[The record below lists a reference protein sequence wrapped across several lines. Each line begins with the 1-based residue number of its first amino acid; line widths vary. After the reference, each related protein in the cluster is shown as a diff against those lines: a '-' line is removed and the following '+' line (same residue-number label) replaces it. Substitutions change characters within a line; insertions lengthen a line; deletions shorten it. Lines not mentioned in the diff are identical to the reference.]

1 MIQFDLPK
9 QKSSIIKV
17 LGVGGGG
24 SNAVNFMFNQNIV
37 GVDFIICNTDS
48 KAIEQSTVPNK
59 IQLGP
64 HLTQGLGAGADP
76 SVGKLATEE
85 SLDEI
90 RKILEVN
97 TRMAFITVG
106 MGGGTGT
113 GGAPII
119 AKICK
124 DLGILTVGIVTT
136 PFGFEGPRR
145 QAQAEEGIKQLKP
158 LVDTL
163 LVISNDKLRV
173 QYGNLKMKEAF
184 TKADNVLATAAKCIT
199 DVINSRG
206 HIIVDFADV
215 CTVMKNG
222 GVAILGKAE
231 VEGEN
236 RAQRAIEEA
245 LNSPLL
251 NDNDIRGA
259 KWILL
264 NINSAEG
271 DYECSMDELE
281 TINNFLRERTGENS
295 DVIMGMGYDA
305 TLGQKLGITL
315 IATGFEHKDPFQKQT
330 PKKAEAPVEEKIV
343 MTLLS
348 EETANE
354 TNNLMTAPTEA
365 VAETPTEEPR
375 TEEPVIT
382 DSNFTLGEETLESI
396 EELASFIEE
405 EVEEVEEV
413 MSMHEVDEISEKE
426 YEAEIDAQ
434 ISIAASEVMEE
445 MVSQPIVF
453 EINDVYEGEDLEEE
467 EVVVN
472 KVEELIVASFQEEDL
487 EEEVEVLVEELVEEQ
502 VGEQLEEEVIVSEL
516 QTPVAETNHFILT
529 KPTNIYAEHTEEEPS
544 LEELEEMPVIEE
556 MEEFE
561 EMEEEEMVEM
571 EEMEEMVMQD
581 DLAVTMQEIV
591 EEDIHEEELVEEV
604 VEEELVEETIL
615 EQLTPEMIEEEKI
628 EEELV
633 EVAEISMQAAPVQ
646 EPLVYESS
654 FRMEEEPT
662 MQLVM
667 RDESSFNSNQ
677 NNSKRHPSS
686 LDMPID
692 DAEEQRRK
700 VAERIQ
706 KLRNLSF
713 NINSASDP
721 NNEFDAVPAY
731 VRRNLDLFGNTMASV
746 ENYYSKYTVEKDE
759 HNQTQISTINTF
771 LDGKKPD

>member
-24 SNAVNFMFNQNIV
+24 SNAVNFMFQQDIE

-48 KAIEQSTVPNK
+48 KAIENSPVPNK

-124 DLGILTVGIVTT
+124 ELGILTVGIVTT

-145 QAQAEEGIKQLKP
+145 QKQAEEGINQLKP
-158 LVDTL
+158 YVDTL
-163 LVISNDKLRV
+163 LVISNDKLRM

-251 NDNDIRGA
+251 NDNDIKGA

-271 DYECSMDELE
+271 DYECSMDELD
-281 TINNFLRERTGENS
+281 TINNILRARTGEHS
-295 DVIMGMGYDA
+295 DVIMGMGYDE

-315 IATGFEHKDPFQKQT
+315 IATGFEHKDPFKKDE

-343 MTLLS
+343 MTLVT
-348 EETANE
+348 EEAKAATPNAVEEAN
-354 TNNLMTAPTEA
+354 APEA
-365 VAETPTEEPR
+365 VAENITEEPIIEQDPENDNHFILDQ
-375 TEEPVIT
+375 TK
-382 DSNFTLGEETLESI
+382 ETAI
-396 EELASFIEE
+396 QFSF
-405 EVEEVEEV
+405 VP
-413 MSMHEVDEISEKE
+413 
-426 YEAEIDAQ
+426 EA
-434 ISIAASEVMEE
+434 
-445 MVSQPIVF
+445 
-453 EINDVYEGEDLEEE
+453 
-467 EVVVN
+467 
-472 KVEELIVASFQEEDL
+472 
-487 EEEVEVLVEELVEEQ
+487 VEELVEAI
-502 VGEQLEEEVIVSEL
+502 EEEVITEETLIDLEEIAELAEISIEAADMLEAHSLAPSMVEEEIISNVFVSIPEEADEMEYFGTNEL
-516 QTPVAETNHFILT
+516 EENKEERFELDMEETIVMDFTTEFVIN
-529 KPTNIYAEHTEEEPS
+529 KPSNIYAEAEQEPATEEAPVHNFQFESVVES
-544 LEELEEMPVIEE
+544 L
-556 MEEFE
+556 FSK
-561 EMEEEEMVEM
+561 EEEN
-571 EEMEEMVMQD
+571 
-581 DLAVTMQEIV
+581 
-591 EEDIHEEELVEEV
+591 
-604 VEEELVEETIL
+604 
-615 EQLTPEMIEEEKI
+615 EEEK
-628 EEELV
+628 EEEKV
-633 EVAEISMQAAPVQ
+633 EEPAAPIVDFQ
-646 EPLVYESS
+646 SS
-654 FRMEEEPT
+654 FRVTEQEEPA
-662 MQLVM
+662 MQLVI
-667 RDESSFNSNQ
+667 REEATQTPQST
-677 NNSKRHPSS
+677 RPAHPSYDMT
-686 LDMPID
+686 LDN
-692 DAEEQRRK
+692 AEEQRRK

-713 NINSASDP
+713 NINNSSDP
-721 NNEFDAVPAY
+721 NTEFDAVPAY
-731 VRRNLDLFGNTMASV
+731 VRRNLDLFGNTLASV
-746 ENYYSKYTVEKDE
+746 ENYYSKYTVEPDE
-759 HNQTQISTINTF
+759 NNQAKLSTINTF

>member
-24 SNAVNFMFNQNIV
+24 SNAVNFMFQQDIE

-48 KAIEQSTVPNK
+48 KAIEQSLVPNK

-76 SVGKLATEE
+76 SVGKMATEE
-85 SLDEI
+85 SLEEI
-90 RKILEVN
+90 KRILEVN
-97 TRMAFITVG
+97 TKMAFITVG

-145 QAQAEEGIKQLKP
+145 QKQAEEGINELKP
-158 LVDTL
+158 YVDTL

-231 VEGEN
+231 VAGEN
-236 RAQRAIEEA
+236 RAERAIEEA

-251 NDNDIRGA
+251 NDNDIKGA

-281 TINNFLRERTGENS
+281 TINTILRARTGEHS
-295 DVIMGMGYDA
+295 DVIMGMGYDE
-305 TLGQKLGITL
+305 TLGDKLGITL
-315 IATGFEHKDPFQKQT
+315 IATGFEHKDPF
-330 PKKAEAPVEEKIV
+330 KKEAVKEVEAPIEEKIV
-343 MTLLS
+343 MTLQSEQLEQS
-348 EETANE
+348 EPTLQEAPTPSIDPIESAEINEPTAIETELPEASLTLDEVEITMDELAPTMQEFEMPEMSNVYVSAPDYEEEEEEAVSFESSPIFEEEIISQEIVLEDFNEAFEEEETAEVFELNMEEEEAPIYNTEFVLNKPVNIYAEAELE
-354 TNNLMTAPTEA
+354 TENAT
-365 VAETPTEEPR
+365 
-375 TEEPVIT
+375 
-382 DSNFTLGEETLESI
+382 
-396 EELASFIEE
+396 EE
-405 EVEEVEEV
+405 EVEAVTELPSEITAEVHV
-413 MSMHEVDEISEKE
+413 AAD
-426 YEAEIDAQ
+426 AE
-434 ISIAASEVMEE
+434 
-445 MVSQPIVF
+445 
-453 EINDVYEGEDLEEE
+453 NLET
-467 EVVVN
+467 
-472 KVEELIVASFQEEDL
+472 SFR
-487 EEEVEVLVEELVEEQ
+487 
-502 VGEQLEEEVIVSEL
+502 S
-516 QTPVAETNHFILT
+516 
-529 KPTNIYAEHTEEEPS
+529 
-544 LEELEEMPVIEE
+544 
-556 MEEFE
+556 
-561 EMEEEEMVEM
+561 VEM
-571 EEMEEMVMQD
+571 E
-581 DLAVTMQEIV
+581 
-591 EEDIHEEELVEEV
+591 
-604 VEEELVEETIL
+604 
-615 EQLTPEMIEEEKI
+615 
-628 EEELV
+628 
-633 EVAEISMQAAPVQ
+633 
-646 EPLVYESS
+646 
-654 FRMEEEPT
+654 MEEEPT

-667 RDESSFNSNQ
+667 REESSVSPQNRPQHSSFDISMDNS
-677 NNSKRHPSS
+677 
-686 LDMPID
+686 
-692 DAEEQRRK
+692 EEQRRK

-713 NINSASDP
+713 NINNGADP
-721 NNEFDAVPAY
+721 GVEFDAVPAY

-746 ENYYSKYTVEKDE
+746 ENYYSKYTVEQDE
-759 HNQTQISTINTF
+759 NNQTQISTINSF

>member
-24 SNAVNFMFNQNIV
+24 SNAVNFMFKQDIE

-48 KAIEQSTVPNK
+48 KAIEQSDVPNK

-85 SLDEI
+85 SLEEI

-145 QAQAEEGIKQLKP
+145 QKQAEEGINQLKP

-236 RAQRAIEEA
+236 RAERAIEEA

-251 NDNDIRGA
+251 NDNDIKGA

-271 DYECSMDELE
+271 EHECTMDELE
-281 TINNFLRERTGENS
+281 TINNFLRERTGEHS

-305 TLGQKLGITL
+305 TLDKKLGITL
-315 IATGFEHKDPFQKQT
+315 IATGFEGKDPFKTET
-330 PKKAEAPVEEKIV
+330 PKKAEAPIEEKIV
-343 MTLLS
+343 MTLVTDAVAAEQIKQEPVSNEVNEKAEDHFILDQT
-348 EETANE
+348 EETPIHFSFDQ
-354 TNNLMTAPTEA
+354 APAIEA
-365 VAETPTEEPR
+365 PLLVAEEELA
-375 TEEPVIT
+375 EEEIKEVVLDKYDTIWELNAEASIAAA
-382 DSNFTLGEETLESI
+382 DSI
-396 EELASFIEE
+396 EEAMEEDELEELEEDEMLASEEEVEEEMEVMAFENNDLMPTLVLEEEPAFEEEVEVAMEEEIDELVELHLEEEVEEEMFTLNMEAEKEATIVSDFILSKPTNIYVEEADEVEEEFSAPVVASNEVIFEVNETDSSVAMEEDFMLEEITIEE
-405 EVEEVEEV
+405 EVEETLIEEEFIEEEL
-413 MSMHEVDEISEKE
+413 MGEELMEEELM
-426 YEAEIDAQ
+426 EAEMTIDEN
-434 ISIAASEVMEE
+434 IA
-445 MVSQPIVF
+445 
-453 EINDVYEGEDLEEE
+453 EE
-467 EVVVN
+467 EVATVEMYTAPVIETPAPAEVVF
-472 KVEELIVASFQEEDL
+472 ESSFR
-487 EEEVEVLVEELVEEQ
+487 
-502 VGEQLEEEVIVSEL
+502 
-516 QTPVAETNHFILT
+516 
-529 KPTNIYAEHTEEEPS
+529 YEEEPS
-544 LEELEEMPVIEE
+544 
-556 MEEFE
+556 
-561 EMEEEEMVEM
+561 
-571 EEMEEMVMQD
+571 
-581 DLAVTMQEIV
+581 
-591 EEDIHEEELVEEV
+591 
-604 VEEELVEETIL
+604 
-615 EQLTPEMIEEEKI
+615 
-628 EEELV
+628 
-633 EVAEISMQAAPVQ
+633 
-646 EPLVYESS
+646 
-654 FRMEEEPT
+654 

-667 RDESSFNSNQ
+667 REESNTPVAHVNQ
-677 NNSKRHPSS
+677 QANY
-686 LDMPID
+686 DMPLD
-692 DAEEQRRK
+692 NAEEQRRK

-713 NINSASDP
+713 NINNVNDS
-721 NNEFDAVPAY
+721 NNDFESVPAY
-731 VRRNLDLFGNTMASV
+731 VRRNMEMFGNTLASV
-746 ENYYSKYTVEKDE
+746 ENYYSKYTVDKDE
-759 HNQTQISTINTF
+759 NNQTQISTINTF
-771 LDGKKPD
+771 MDGKKPD

>member
-24 SNAVNFMFNQNIV
+24 SNAVNFMFNQDIE

-251 NDNDIRGA
+251 NDNDIKGA

-271 DYECSMDELE
+271 DYECTMDELE
-281 TINNFLRERTGENS
+281 TINNYLRERTGEHS
-295 DVIMGMGYDA
+295 DVIMGMGYDT

-315 IATGFEHKDPFQKQT
+315 IATGFEGKDPFMKET
-330 PKKAEAPVEEKIV
+330 PKKAEAPIEEKIV
-343 MTLLS
+343 MTLVSDEMLNDAS
-348 EETANE
+348 NKITAA
-354 TNNLMTAPTEA
+354 T
-365 VAETPTEEPR
+365 
-375 TEEPVIT
+375 EPVVEKIEAPEMS
-382 DSNFTLGEETLESI
+382 DSYFTLGDVPE
-396 EELASFIEE
+396 
-405 EVEEVEEV
+405 
-413 MSMHEVDEISEKE
+413 MHLVDEINEAEENFELDEISGKE
-426 YEAEIDAQ
+426 YEAEVDAE
-434 ISIAASEVMEE
+434 ISIAAMSRMEE
-445 MVSQPIVF
+445 MTIHEVPVVALV
-453 EINDVYEGEDLEEE
+453 EETMEEE
-467 EVVVN
+467 MVEEEMEEMMEVEAIAEVAELSPEVVLFELAPEAISNPSDFILN
-472 KVEELIVASFQEEDL
+472 KPINIYATDEIEEDL
-487 EEEVEVLVEELVEEQ
+487 EEEVVFEEAPL
-502 VGEQLEEEVIVSEL
+502 
-516 QTPVAETNHFILT
+516 
-529 KPTNIYAEHTEEEPS
+529 
-544 LEELEEMPVIEE
+544 
-556 MEEFE
+556 E
-561 EMEEEEMVEM
+561 EMEEEEEMELSFATITPTEVEAPAEVVMESAPLVEM
-571 EEMEEMVMQD
+571 IQEEVMEAPKAPVVEYQSSFGMQD
-581 DLAVTMQEIV
+581 
-591 EEDIHEEELVEEV
+591 
-604 VEEELVEETIL
+604 
-615 EQLTPEMIEEEKI
+615 
-628 EEELV
+628 
-633 EVAEISMQAAPVQ
+633 
-646 EPLVYESS
+646 EPA
-654 FRMEEEPT
+654 

-667 RDESSFNSNQ
+667 RDE
-677 NNSKRHPSS
+677 NNHQPARPVHPSS
-686 LDMPID
+686 LEMPLD
-692 DAEEQRRK
+692 NAEEQRRK

-713 NINSASDP
+713 NINNGPDP
-721 NNEFDAVPAY
+721 NTEFDAVPAY
-731 VRRNLDLFGNTMASV
+731 VRRNLDLFGNTLASV

-759 HNQTQISTINTF
+759 NNQTQISTINTF

>member
-24 SNAVNFMFNQNIV
+24 SNAVNFMFKQDIE

-48 KAIEQSTVPNK
+48 KAIEQSDVPNK

-145 QAQAEEGIKQLKP
+145 QKQAEEGINQLKP

-231 VEGEN
+231 VEGEH

-251 NDNDIRGA
+251 NDNDIKGA

-271 DYECSMDELE
+271 DFECSMDELE
-281 TINNFLRERTGENS
+281 TISKILRERTGEHS
-295 DVIMGMGYDA
+295 DVIMGSGYDD
-305 TLGQKLGITL
+305 TLGEKIGITL
-315 IATGFEHKDPFQKQT
+315 IATGFEGKDPFKKEES
-330 PKKAEAPVEEKIV
+330 KKAEAPIEEKIV
-343 MTLLS
+343 MTLAT
-348 EETANE
+348 EANE
-354 TNNLMTAPTEA
+354 GIVPEASAEKSNEESVQNTLNLD
-365 VAETPTEEPR
+365 
-375 TEEPVIT
+375 IQ
-382 DSNFTLGEETLESI
+382 
-396 EELASFIEE
+396 EE
-405 EVEEVEEV
+405 E
-413 MSMHEVDEISEKE
+413 
-426 YEAEIDAQ
+426 
-434 ISIAASEVMEE
+434 
-445 MVSQPIVF
+445 
-453 EINDVYEGEDLEEE
+453 ND
-467 EVVVN
+467 
-472 KVEELIVASFQEEDL
+472 
-487 EEEVEVLVEELVEEQ
+487 
-502 VGEQLEEEVIVSEL
+502 
-516 QTPVAETNHFILT
+516 NHFILDISNEEPVVFSFEVNNEEENT
-529 KPTNIYAEHTEEEPS
+529 SAFDAGVKVDAFDEELNALNAAEEAAEYADLIIEAAANMEEIHLAPTMYVEEPEAATNVYVVTPEVEEETEEVFVLDMNETPAVDYGNGFVLNKPSNIYSDEI
-544 LEELEEMPVIEE
+544 IEE
-556 MEEFE
+556 SVVNEVVEVISEQVAPVVEAATEQQFQTSFRVA
-561 EMEEEEMVEM
+561 EEEE
-571 EEMEEMVMQD
+571 D
-581 DLAVTMQEIV
+581 GL
-591 EEDIHEEELVEEV
+591 
-604 VEEELVEETIL
+604 
-615 EQLTPEMIEEEKI
+615 
-628 EEELV
+628 
-633 EVAEISMQAAPVQ
+633 
-646 EPLVYESS
+646 
-654 FRMEEEPT
+654 
-662 MQLVM
+662 QLVM
-667 RDESSFNSNQ
+667 RESHSTAKPVAQ
-677 NNSKRHPSS
+677 HIEMP
-686 LDMPID
+686 LDD
-692 DAEEQRRK
+692 SEEQRRK
-700 VAERIQ
+700 VRERIQ

-713 NINSASDP
+713 NIGNGNDPSA
-721 NNEFDAVPAY
+721 EFDEVPAY
-731 VRRNLDLFGNTMASV
+731 VRRNMDLFGNTLASV
-746 ENYYSKYTVEKDE
+746 ENYYSKYTVDQDE
-759 HNQTQISTINTF
+759 NNKTQISTINTF

>member
-24 SNAVNFMFNQNIV
+24 SNAVNFMFQQDIE

-48 KAIEQSTVPNK
+48 KAIEQSLVPNK

-76 SVGKLATEE
+76 SVGKMATEE
-85 SLDEI
+85 SLEEI
-90 RKILEVN
+90 KRILEVN
-97 TRMAFITVG
+97 TKMAFITVG

-145 QAQAEEGIKQLKP
+145 QKQAEEGINELKP
-158 LVDTL
+158 YVDTL
-163 LVISNDKLRV
+163 LVISNDKLRM

-231 VEGEN
+231 VAGEN
-236 RAQRAIEEA
+236 RAERAIEEA

-251 NDNDIRGA
+251 NDNDIKGA

-281 TINNFLRERTGENS
+281 TINTILRARTGEHS
-295 DVIMGMGYDA
+295 DVIMGMGYDES
-305 TLGQKLGITL
+305 LGDKLGITL
-315 IATGFEHKDPFQKQT
+315 IATGFEHKDPF
-330 PKKAEAPVEEKIV
+330 KKEAEKEVELPVEEKIV
-343 MTLLS
+343 MTLQSEQAAPIEPIAPAPTAEPEAIVTEELPVAELVVEQIIEEQVHLDEIDELAPTMQEYMMPEMS
-348 EETANE
+348 NVYVSAPDFEEETMQNFEVESSNSIEEETAHVFELNFDLNENFADELPRAEELPVAEVEMELPITEVENKEAAEVFELNMEVPEE
-354 TNNLMTAPTEA
+354 TNYTAEF
-365 VAETPTEEPR
+365 VLNK
-375 TEEPVIT
+375 PVNIYA
-382 DSNFTLGEETLESI
+382 SND
-396 EELASFIEE
+396 
-405 EVEEVEEV
+405 EVEETPQ
-413 MSMHEVDEISEKE
+413 EIES
-426 YEAEIDAQ
+426 
-434 ISIAASEVMEE
+434 
-445 MVSQPIVF
+445 
-453 EINDVYEGEDLEEE
+453 
-467 EVVVN
+467 VN
-472 KVEELIVASFQEEDL
+472 ES
-487 EEEVEVLVEELVEEQ
+487 
-502 VGEQLEEEVIVSEL
+502 
-516 QTPVAETNHFILT
+516 
-529 KPTNIYAEHTEEEPS
+529 
-544 LEELEEMPVIEE
+544 PVIEE
-556 MEEFE
+556 VETSFRN
-561 EMEEEEMVEM
+561 VEM
-571 EEMEEMVMQD
+571 
-581 DLAVTMQEIV
+581 AV
-591 EEDIHEEELVEEV
+591 
-604 VEEELVEETIL
+604 
-615 EQLTPEMIEEEKI
+615 
-628 EEELV
+628 
-633 EVAEISMQAAPVQ
+633 
-646 EPLVYESS
+646 
-654 FRMEEEPT
+654 EEEPT

-667 RDESSFNSNQ
+667 REESLGDQQSRPQHASFDISMDNS
-677 NNSKRHPSS
+677 
-686 LDMPID
+686 
-692 DAEEQRRK
+692 EEQRRK

-713 NINSASDP
+713 NINNGADP
-721 NNEFDAVPAY
+721 GTEFDAVPAY

-746 ENYYSKYTVEKDE
+746 ENYYSKYTVEQDE
-759 HNQTQISTINTF
+759 NNQTQISTINSF

>member
-24 SNAVNFMFNQNIV
+24 SNAVNFMFKQDIE

-48 KAIEQSTVPNK
+48 KAIEQSDVPNK

-85 SLDEI
+85 SLEEI

-145 QAQAEEGIKQLKP
+145 QKQAEEGINQLKP

-251 NDNDIRGA
+251 NDNDIKGA

-271 DYECSMDELE
+271 EHECTMDELE
-281 TINNFLRERTGENS
+281 TINNFLRERTGEHS

-305 TLGQKLGITL
+305 TLDKKLGITL
-315 IATGFEHKDPFQKQT
+315 IATGFEGKDPFKTET
-330 PKKAEAPVEEKIV
+330 PKKAEAPIEEKIV
-343 MTLLS
+343 MTLV
-348 EETANE
+348 TD
-354 TNNLMTAPTEA
+354 A
-365 VAETPTEEPR
+365 VAAEQIKQ
-375 TEEPVIT
+375 EPV
-382 DSNFTLGEETLESI
+382 SN
-396 EELASFIEE
+396 
-405 EVEEVEEV
+405 EVN
-413 MSMHEVDEISEKE
+413 EK
-426 YEAEIDAQ
+426 AED
-434 ISIAASEVMEE
+434 
-445 MVSQPIVF
+445 
-453 EINDVYEGEDLEEE
+453 
-467 EVVVN
+467 
-472 KVEELIVASFQEEDL
+472 
-487 EEEVEVLVEELVEEQ
+487 
-502 VGEQLEEEVIVSEL
+502 
-516 QTPVAETNHFILT
+516 HFILDQ
-529 KPTNIYAEHTEEEPS
+529 TEEAPIHFSFDQAPAIEAPS
-544 LEELEEMPVIEE
+544 LL
-556 MEEFE
+556 
-561 EMEEEEMVEM
+561 
-571 EEMEEMVMQD
+571 D
-581 DLAVTMQEIV
+581 
-591 EEDIHEEELVEEV
+591 EEELVEEEV
-604 VEEELVEETIL
+604 KEVVLDKYDTIWELNAEATIAAANSIEEEMEEDELEEMEEDEMLESEEEVEEEMEVMAFENSELMPTLVLEEEPAFEDEVEEEMEEEIDELVEL
-615 EQLTPEMIEEEKI
+615 HMEEEVEEEMFTLNMEAEKEATI
-628 EEELV
+628 VSDFILSKPTNIYVEEADEMEAEVSAPIIASNEVIFEINETDPSVEMEEDFMLEEISINEELEEELMEEELMEAEMTIDENNAEEELASV
-633 EVAEISMQAAPVQ
+633 EMYTAPVI
-646 EPLVYESS
+646 ETPAPAEVEFESS
-654 FRMEEEPT
+654 FRYEEEPS

-667 RDESSFNSNQ
+667 REESNTPVAHVNQ
-677 NNSKRHPSS
+677 QANY
-686 LDMPID
+686 DMPLD
-692 DAEEQRRK
+692 NAEEQRRK

-713 NINSASDP
+713 NINNANDP
-721 NNEFDAVPAY
+721 SNDFESVPAY
-731 VRRNLDLFGNTMASV
+731 VRRNMEMFGNTLASV
-746 ENYYSKYTVEKDE
+746 ENYYSKYTVDKDE
-759 HNQTQISTINTF
+759 NNQTQISTINTF

>member
-24 SNAVNFMFNQNIV
+24 SNAVNFMFQQDIE

-48 KAIEQSTVPNK
+48 KAIEQSLVPNK

-76 SVGKLATEE
+76 SVGKMATEE
-85 SLDEI
+85 SLEEI
-90 RKILEVN
+90 KRILEVN
-97 TRMAFITVG
+97 TKMAFITVG

-145 QAQAEEGIKQLKP
+145 QKQAEEGINELKP
-158 LVDTL
+158 YVDTL
-163 LVISNDKLRV
+163 LVISNDKLRM

-231 VEGEN
+231 VAGEN
-236 RAQRAIEEA
+236 RAERAIEEA

-251 NDNDIRGA
+251 NDNDIKGA

-281 TINNFLRERTGENS
+281 TINTILRARTGEHS
-295 DVIMGMGYDA
+295 DVIMGMGYDES
-305 TLGQKLGITL
+305 LGDKLGITL
-315 IATGFEHKDPFQKQT
+315 IATGFEHKDPF
-330 PKKAEAPVEEKIV
+330 KKEAEKEVELPVEEKIV
-343 MTLLS
+343 MTLQSEQAAPIEPIAPSPTAEPEAIVTEELPVAELVVEQIIEEQVHLDEIDELAPTMQEYMMPEMS
-348 EETANE
+348 NVYVSAPDFEEETMQNFEVESSNSIEEETAHVFELNFDLNENFADELPRAEELPVAEVEMELPITEVENNEAAEVFELNMEVPEE
-354 TNNLMTAPTEA
+354 TNYTAEF
-365 VAETPTEEPR
+365 VLNK
-375 TEEPVIT
+375 PVNIYA
-382 DSNFTLGEETLESI
+382 SN
-396 EELASFIEE
+396 E
-405 EVEEVEEV
+405 EVEETPQ
-413 MSMHEVDEISEKE
+413 EIESE
-426 YEAEIDAQ
+426 
-434 ISIAASEVMEE
+434 ME
-445 MVSQPIVF
+445 
-453 EINDVYEGEDLEEE
+453 
-467 EVVVN
+467 
-472 KVEELIVASFQEEDL
+472 
-487 EEEVEVLVEELVEEQ
+487 
-502 VGEQLEEEVIVSEL
+502 
-516 QTPVAETNHFILT
+516 TPVVEAVET
-529 KPTNIYAEHTEEEPS
+529 
-544 LEELEEMPVIEE
+544 
-556 MEEFE
+556 
-561 EMEEEEMVEM
+561 
-571 EEMEEMVMQD
+571 
-581 DLAVTMQEIV
+581 
-591 EEDIHEEELVEEV
+591 
-604 VEEELVEETIL
+604 
-615 EQLTPEMIEEEKI
+615 
-628 EEELV
+628 
-633 EVAEISMQAAPVQ
+633 
-646 EPLVYESS
+646 S
-654 FRMEEEPT
+654 FRSVEIAVEEEPT

-667 RDESSFNSNQ
+667 REESLGDQQSRPQHASFDISMDNS
-677 NNSKRHPSS
+677 
-686 LDMPID
+686 
-692 DAEEQRRK
+692 EEQRRK

-713 NINSASDP
+713 NINNGADP
-721 NNEFDAVPAY
+721 GTEFDAVPAY

-746 ENYYSKYTVEKDE
+746 ENYYSKYTVEQDE
-759 HNQTQISTINTF
+759 NNQTQISTINSF

>member
-24 SNAVNFMFNQNIV
+24 SNAVNFMFQQDIE

-48 KAIEQSTVPNK
+48 KAIEQSQVPNK

-76 SVGKLATEE
+76 SVGKMATEE
-85 SLDEI
+85 SLEEI
-90 RKILEVN
+90 KKILEVN
-97 TRMAFITVG
+97 TKMAFITVG

-145 QAQAEEGIKQLKP
+145 QKQAEEGINELKP
-158 LVDTL
+158 YVDTL

-231 VEGEN
+231 VAGEN
-236 RAQRAIEEA
+236 RAERAIEEA

-251 NDNDIRGA
+251 NDNDIKGA

-271 DYECSMDELE
+271 EYECSMDELE
-281 TINNFLRERTGENS
+281 SINTILRARTGEHS
-295 DVIMGMGYDA
+295 DVIMGMGYDE
-305 TLGQKLGITL
+305 TLGEKLGITL
-315 IATGFEHKDPFQKQT
+315 IATGFEHKDPF
-330 PKKAEAPVEEKIV
+330 KKEAVKEVEAPLEEKIM
-343 MTLLS
+343 MTLQS
-348 EETANE
+348 EQSEQTEQAAPIEPTEINDLTAPE
-354 TNNLMTAPTEA
+354 PTEA
-365 VAETPTEEPR
+365 AAILDEVE
-375 TEEPVIT
+375 IT
-382 DSNFTLGEETLESI
+382 LDEVEITLDEVEI
-396 EELASFIEE
+396 PMDELAPTMQEFVVTEMSNVYVSTPDFDEEEEIIFEE
-405 EVEEVEEV
+405 EVIVQAIEL
-413 MSMHEVDEISEKE
+413 
-426 YEAEIDAQ
+426 DAF
-434 ISIAASEVMEE
+434 V
-445 MVSQPIVF
+445 
-453 EINDVYEGEDLEEE
+453 EE
-467 EVVVN
+467 EVVV
-472 KVEELIVASFQEEDL
+472 EEMIIQEVVLEVNEEVLEASAEVFEL
-487 EEEVEVLVEELVEEQ
+487 NMEEEETPIFNTAFVL
-502 VGEQLEEEVIVSEL
+502 
-516 QTPVAETNHFILT
+516 N
-529 KPTNIYAEHTEEEPS
+529 KPMNIYAEAEPEVEAAS
-544 LEELEEMPVIEE
+544 EPTIPAIVEAQIEE
-556 MEEFE
+556 Q
-561 EMEEEEMVEM
+561 VE
-571 EEMEEMVMQD
+571 
-581 DLAVTMQEIV
+581 AVTELANEITAEIV
-591 EEDIHEEELVEEV
+591 LPAATENL
-604 VEEELVEETIL
+604 ET
-615 EQLTPEMIEEEKI
+615 
-628 EEELV
+628 
-633 EVAEISMQAAPVQ
+633 
-646 EPLVYESS
+646 S
-654 FRMEEEPT
+654 FRSVAMDTEEEPT

-667 RDESSFNSNQ
+667 REESVGSQQNRPQHLSFDI
-677 NNSKRHPSS
+677 S
-686 LDMPID
+686 LDNS
-692 DAEEQRRK
+692 EEQRRK

-713 NINSASDP
+713 NINNGSDP
-721 NNEFDAVPAY
+721 GVEFDAVPAY

-746 ENYYSKYTVEKDE
+746 ENYYSKYTVEQDE
-759 HNQTQISTINTF
+759 NNQTQISTINSF

>member
-24 SNAVNFMFNQNIV
+24 SNAVNFMFKQDIE

-48 KAIEQSTVPNK
+48 KAIEQSDVPNK

-85 SLDEI
+85 SLEEI

-145 QAQAEEGIKQLKP
+145 QKQAEEGINQLKP

-236 RAQRAIEEA
+236 RAERAIEEA
-245 LNSPLL
+245 LTSPLL
-251 NDNDIRGA
+251 NDSDIKGA

-271 DYECSMDELE
+271 EHECTMDELE
-281 TINNFLRERTGENS
+281 TINNYLRERTGEHS

-305 TLGQKLGITL
+305 TLDKKLGITL
-315 IATGFEHKDPFQKQT
+315 IATGFEGKDPFKT
-330 PKKAEAPVEEKIV
+330 EIPKKAEAPIEEKIV
-343 MTLLS
+343 MTLVTDAVATEQIKEEPLS
-348 EETANE
+348 NEVNEKAEDHFILDQTEEAPIHFSFDQTPVIEAPSLVAEEALEEEVKEVVLDKYDTIWELNAEASIEAADSIEAEMEAEIAMEEEAVKPEEEMEVEEEFEVEEEMEVMAFENNELMPTLVLEEEPAFEDEVEAEMEEMTEEMEEVNIEEMEEEMFTLNMEAEKEATVVSKFILSKPTNIYVAEADEVAEEISAPVIASNEVIFEINE
-354 TNNLMTAPTEA
+354 T
-365 VAETPTEEPR
+365 
-375 TEEPVIT
+375 
-382 DSNFTLGEETLESI
+382 DSSVEI
-396 EELASFIEE
+396 EEDFVLEEITIEE
-405 EVEEVEEV
+405 EVEEEFMEEELMEEKLMEEELMEAEMTIDENIAQEEV
-413 MSMHEVDEISEKE
+413 ATVQMYTAPVIETTAPAEV
-426 YEAEIDAQ
+426 
-434 ISIAASEVMEE
+434 
-445 MVSQPIVF
+445 VF
-453 EINDVYEGEDLEEE
+453 ET
-467 EVVVN
+467 
-472 KVEELIVASFQEEDL
+472 SFR
-487 EEEVEVLVEELVEEQ
+487 
-502 VGEQLEEEVIVSEL
+502 
-516 QTPVAETNHFILT
+516 
-529 KPTNIYAEHTEEEPS
+529 YEEEPS
-544 LEELEEMPVIEE
+544 
-556 MEEFE
+556 
-561 EMEEEEMVEM
+561 
-571 EEMEEMVMQD
+571 
-581 DLAVTMQEIV
+581 
-591 EEDIHEEELVEEV
+591 
-604 VEEELVEETIL
+604 
-615 EQLTPEMIEEEKI
+615 
-628 EEELV
+628 
-633 EVAEISMQAAPVQ
+633 
-646 EPLVYESS
+646 
-654 FRMEEEPT
+654 

-667 RDESSFNSNQ
+667 REESNTPIAHVNQ
-677 NNSKRHPSS
+677 QANY
-686 LDMPID
+686 DMPLD
-692 DAEEQRRK
+692 NAEEQRRK

-713 NINSASDP
+713 NINNANDP
-721 NNEFDAVPAY
+721 SNDFESVPAY
-731 VRRNLDLFGNTMASV
+731 VRRNMEMFGNTLASV
-746 ENYYSKYTVEKDE
+746 ENYYSKYTVDKDE
-759 HNQTQISTINTF
+759 NNQTQISTINTF
-771 LDGKKPD
+771 MDGKKPD

>member
-24 SNAVNFMFNQNIV
+24 SNAVNFMFQQDIE

-48 KAIEQSTVPNK
+48 KAIEQSPVPNK

-85 SLDEI
+85 SLEEI
-90 RKILEVN
+90 KKILEVN
-97 TRMAFITVG
+97 TKMAFITVG

-145 QAQAEEGIKQLKP
+145 QKQAEEGINQLKP

-251 NDNDIRGA
+251 NDNDIKGA

-271 DYECSMDELE
+271 DFECSMDELE
-281 TINNFLRERTGENS
+281 TISNILRERTGEHS
-295 DVIMGMGYDA
+295 DVIMGSGYDD
-305 TLGQKLGITL
+305 TLGEKIGITL
-315 IATGFEHKDPFQKQT
+315 IATGFEGKDPFKKDE
-330 PKKAEAPVEEKIV
+330 PKKAEAPLEEKIV
-343 MTLLS
+343 MTL
-348 EETANE
+348 A
-354 TNNLMTAPTEA
+354 
-365 VAETPTEEPR
+365 AETSEIEVASSDEEP
-375 TEEPVIT
+375 IQ
-382 DSNFTLGEETLESI
+382 NTLAHDNE
-396 EELASFIEE
+396 A
-405 EVEEVEEV
+405 EVE
-413 MSMHEVDEISEKE
+413 
-426 YEAEIDAQ
+426 
-434 ISIAASEVMEE
+434 
-445 MVSQPIVF
+445 
-453 EINDVYEGEDLEEE
+453 
-467 EVVVN
+467 
-472 KVEELIVASFQEEDL
+472 
-487 EEEVEVLVEELVEEQ
+487 
-502 VGEQLEEEVIVSEL
+502 
-516 QTPVAETNHFILT
+516 NHFILDISNEAPVT
-529 KPTNIYAEHTEEEPS
+529 YNFDVVEPENTFDAIQEASEFAELTIASAMIIEERNAIALDEDELVISSHSDEEESALDVNEEVILFEAEEALEANEEVFELNMNEEPTVDYGTPFILNKPTNIYVDEHTPNETIMEVEQPMTSAEPIAEPIS
-544 LEELEEMPVIEE
+544 TY
-556 MEEFE
+556 
-561 EMEEEEMVEM
+561 VEVPA
-571 EEMEEMVMQD
+571 ED
-581 DLAVTMQEIV
+581 DFQTSFR
-591 EEDIHEEELVEEV
+591 V
-604 VEEELVEETIL
+604 VEEEEE
-615 EQLTPEMIEEEKI
+615 
-628 EEELV
+628 V
-633 EVAEISMQAAPVQ
+633 
-646 EPLVYESS
+646 
-654 FRMEEEPT
+654 
-662 MQLVM
+662 MQLVV
-667 RDESSFNSNQ
+667 REQSNSNDGRKSNIQ
-677 NNSKRHPSS
+677 NV
-686 LDMPID
+686 DMPID
-692 DAEEQRRK
+692 DSEEQRRK
-700 VAERIQ
+700 VRERIQ

-713 NINSASDP
+713 NIGNGNDPSA
-721 NNEFDAVPAY
+721 EFDEVPAY
-731 VRRNLDLFGNTMASV
+731 VRRNMDMFGNTLASV
-746 ENYYSKYTVEKDE
+746 ENYYSKYTVEQDE
-759 HNQTQISTINTF
+759 NNKTQISTINTF
-771 LDGKKPD
+771 LDGNKPD

>member
-24 SNAVNFMFNQNIV
+24 SNAVNFMFQQDIE

-48 KAIEQSTVPNK
+48 KAIEQSPVPNK

-85 SLDEI
+85 SLEEI
-90 RKILEVN
+90 KKILEVN
-97 TRMAFITVG
+97 TKMAFITVG

-145 QAQAEEGIKQLKP
+145 QKQAEEGINQLKP

-251 NDNDIRGA
+251 NDNDIKGA

-271 DYECSMDELE
+271 DFECSMDELE
-281 TINNFLRERTGENS
+281 TISNILRERTGEHS
-295 DVIMGMGYDA
+295 DVIMGSGYDD
-305 TLGQKLGITL
+305 TLGEKIGITL
-315 IATGFEHKDPFQKQT
+315 IATGFEGKDPF
-330 PKKAEAPVEEKIV
+330 KKEEVKKEEAPMEDKIVVTLATDTAETQMPTANDPTETVASLDENNHFVLDTSLEAPVVFSFDLTTE
-343 MTLLS
+343 
-348 EETANE
+348 EETA
-354 TNNLMTAPTEA
+354 TEHTYDEA
-365 VAETPTEEPR
+365 AEFADLTIESA
-375 TEEPVIT
+375 I
-382 DSNFTLGEETLESI
+382 SI
-396 EELASFIEE
+396 EAENDEMVSYTE
-405 EVEEVEEV
+405 EVETNVYVSVPAMEE
-413 MSMHEVDEISEKE
+413 EIS
-426 YEAEIDAQ
+426 
-434 ISIAASEVMEE
+434 SE
-445 MVSQPIVF
+445 IVF
-453 EINDVYEGEDLEEE
+453 ELDMN
-467 EVVVN
+467 EVTVDMGN
-472 KVEELIVASFQEEDL
+472 S
-487 EEEVEVLVEELVEEQ
+487 
-502 VGEQLEEEVIVSEL
+502 
-516 QTPVAETNHFILT
+516 FILN
-529 KPTNIYAEHTEEEPS
+529 KPANIYAENETETSNEQS
-544 LEELEEMPVIEE
+544 
-556 MEEFE
+556 
-561 EMEEEEMVEM
+561 
-571 EEMEEMVMQD
+571 
-581 DLAVTMQEIV
+581 IV
-591 EEDIHEEELVEEV
+591 EEVAPVMESTSPV
-604 VEEELVEETIL
+604 VEARENE
-615 EQLTPEMIEEEKI
+615 
-628 EEELV
+628 
-633 EVAEISMQAAPVQ
+633 
-646 EPLVYESS
+646 YESS
-654 FRMEEEPT
+654 LRMAVEEEPT
-662 MQLVM
+662 MQLVV
-667 RDESSFNSNQ
+667 RDEHSAPRPTAQ
-677 NNSKRHPSS
+677 KIEMP
-686 LDMPID
+686 LDD
-692 DAEEQRRK
+692 SEEQRRK
-700 VAERIQ
+700 VRERIQ

-713 NINSASDP
+713 NIGNDP
-721 NNEFDAVPAY
+721 NAEFDEVPAY
-731 VRRNLDLFGNTMASV
+731 VRRNMDLFGNTLASV
-746 ENYYSKYTVEKDE
+746 ENYYSKYTVDQDE
-759 HNQTQISTINTF
+759 NNNGQISTLNTF

>member
-24 SNAVNFMFNQNIV
+24 SNAVNFMFQQDIE

-48 KAIEQSTVPNK
+48 KAIEQSLVPNK

-76 SVGKLATEE
+76 SVGKMATEE
-85 SLDEI
+85 SLEEI
-90 RKILEVN
+90 KRILEVN
-97 TRMAFITVG
+97 TKMAFITVG

-145 QAQAEEGIKQLKP
+145 QKQAEEGINDLKP
-158 LVDTL
+158 YVDTL

-231 VEGEN
+231 VAGEN
-236 RAQRAIEEA
+236 RAERAIEEA

-251 NDNDIRGA
+251 NDNDIKGA

-281 TINNFLRERTGENS
+281 TINTILRARTGEHS
-295 DVIMGMGYDA
+295 DVIMGMGYDE
-305 TLGQKLGITL
+305 TLGDKLGITL
-315 IATGFEHKDPFQKQT
+315 IATGFEHKDPF
-330 PKKAEAPVEEKIV
+330 KKEAVKEVEAPIEEKIV
-343 MTLLS
+343 MTLQSEQLEQS
-348 EETANE
+348 EPTLQEAPTPSIDPIESAEINEPTAIETELPEASLTLDEVEITMDELAPTMQEFEMLEMSNVYVSAPDYEEEEEAVSFESSPIFEEEIISQEIVLEDFNDSFEEEETAEVFELNMEEEEAPIYNTEFVLNKPVNIYAEAELE
-354 TNNLMTAPTEA
+354 TENAT
-365 VAETPTEEPR
+365 
-375 TEEPVIT
+375 
-382 DSNFTLGEETLESI
+382 
-396 EELASFIEE
+396 EE
-405 EVEEVEEV
+405 EVEAVTEVPSEITAEV
-413 MSMHEVDEISEKE
+413 HVAAD
-426 YEAEIDAQ
+426 AE
-434 ISIAASEVMEE
+434 
-445 MVSQPIVF
+445 
-453 EINDVYEGEDLEEE
+453 NLET
-467 EVVVN
+467 
-472 KVEELIVASFQEEDL
+472 SFR
-487 EEEVEVLVEELVEEQ
+487 
-502 VGEQLEEEVIVSEL
+502 S
-516 QTPVAETNHFILT
+516 
-529 KPTNIYAEHTEEEPS
+529 
-544 LEELEEMPVIEE
+544 
-556 MEEFE
+556 
-561 EMEEEEMVEM
+561 VEM
-571 EEMEEMVMQD
+571 E
-581 DLAVTMQEIV
+581 
-591 EEDIHEEELVEEV
+591 
-604 VEEELVEETIL
+604 
-615 EQLTPEMIEEEKI
+615 
-628 EEELV
+628 
-633 EVAEISMQAAPVQ
+633 
-646 EPLVYESS
+646 
-654 FRMEEEPT
+654 MEEEPT

-667 RDESSFNSNQ
+667 REESSVSPQNRPQHSSFDISMDNS
-677 NNSKRHPSS
+677 
-686 LDMPID
+686 
-692 DAEEQRRK
+692 EEQRRK

-713 NINSASDP
+713 NINNGADP
-721 NNEFDAVPAY
+721 GVEFDAVPAY

-746 ENYYSKYTVEKDE
+746 ENYYSKYTVEQDE
-759 HNQTQISTINTF
+759 NNQTQISTINSF

>member
-24 SNAVNFMFNQNIV
+24 SNAVNFMFQQDIE

-48 KAIEQSTVPNK
+48 KAIEQSLVPNK

-76 SVGKLATEE
+76 SVGKMATEE
-85 SLDEI
+85 SLEEI
-90 RKILEVN
+90 KRILEVN
-97 TRMAFITVG
+97 TKMAFITVG

-145 QAQAEEGIKQLKP
+145 QKQAEEGINELKP
-158 LVDTL
+158 YVDTL

-231 VEGEN
+231 VAGEN
-236 RAQRAIEEA
+236 RAERAIEEA

-251 NDNDIRGA
+251 NDNDIKGA

-281 TINNFLRERTGENS
+281 TINTILRARTGEHS
-295 DVIMGMGYDA
+295 DVIMGMGYDE
-305 TLGQKLGITL
+305 TLGDKLGITL
-315 IATGFEHKDPFQKQT
+315 IATGFEHKDPF
-330 PKKAEAPVEEKIV
+330 KKEAVKEVEAPIEEKIV
-343 MTLLS
+343 MTLQS
-348 EETANE
+348 EQLEQSEPTLQE
-354 TNNLMTAPTEA
+354 APTPSIDPIESAEINEPTAIETELPEASLTLDEVEITMDELAPTMQEFEMPEMSNVYVSAPDYEEEEEEA
-365 VAETPTEEPR
+365 VSFESSPIFEEEIISQEIVLEDFNEAFEEEEAAEVFELNMEEEEAPIYNTEFVLNKPVNIYAEAELE
-375 TEEPVIT
+375 TENAT
-382 DSNFTLGEETLESI
+382 
-396 EELASFIEE
+396 EE
-405 EVEEVEEV
+405 EVEAVTELPSEITAEVHV
-413 MSMHEVDEISEKE
+413 AAD
-426 YEAEIDAQ
+426 AE
-434 ISIAASEVMEE
+434 
-445 MVSQPIVF
+445 
-453 EINDVYEGEDLEEE
+453 NLET
-467 EVVVN
+467 
-472 KVEELIVASFQEEDL
+472 SFR
-487 EEEVEVLVEELVEEQ
+487 
-502 VGEQLEEEVIVSEL
+502 S
-516 QTPVAETNHFILT
+516 
-529 KPTNIYAEHTEEEPS
+529 
-544 LEELEEMPVIEE
+544 
-556 MEEFE
+556 
-561 EMEEEEMVEM
+561 VEM
-571 EEMEEMVMQD
+571 E
-581 DLAVTMQEIV
+581 
-591 EEDIHEEELVEEV
+591 
-604 VEEELVEETIL
+604 
-615 EQLTPEMIEEEKI
+615 
-628 EEELV
+628 
-633 EVAEISMQAAPVQ
+633 
-646 EPLVYESS
+646 
-654 FRMEEEPT
+654 MEEEPT

-667 RDESSFNSNQ
+667 REESSVSPQNRPQHSSFDISMDNS
-677 NNSKRHPSS
+677 
-686 LDMPID
+686 
-692 DAEEQRRK
+692 EEQRRK

-713 NINSASDP
+713 NINNGADP
-721 NNEFDAVPAY
+721 GVEFDAVPAY

-746 ENYYSKYTVEKDE
+746 ENYYSKYTVEQDE
-759 HNQTQISTINTF
+759 NNQTQISTINSF

>member
-24 SNAVNFMFNQNIV
+24 SNAVNFMFNQNIE

-295 DVIMGMGYDA
+295 DVIMGMGYDE

-330 PKKAEAPVEEKIV
+330 PKKAVAPVEDKIV

-348 EETANE
+348 EEANND
-354 TNNLMTAPTEA
+354 TSNLMTAATEA

-375 TEEPVIT
+375 TEEPTIG
-382 DSNFTLGEETLESI
+382 DSYFTLGEEAVEAI
-396 EELASFIEE
+396 EEVAAIVEE
-405 EVEEVEEV
+405 EVKEV
-413 MSMHEVDEISEKE
+413 MSVHELDEISEKE

-434 ISIAASEVMEE
+434 ISIAANEVMEE

-467 EVVVN
+467 EEVVVN
-472 KVEELIVASFQEEDL
+472 EVEEEGIVASFQEEDL
-487 EEEVEVLVEELVEEQ
+487 EEEVEVIAEEQ
-502 VGEQLEEEVIVSEL
+502 VEDEIEEEVIVSEL
-516 QTPVAETNHFILT
+516 VAPVAETNHFILT
-529 KPTNIYAEHTEEEPS
+529 KPTNIYAAHTEEEPS
-544 LEELEEMPVIEE
+544 IEEIEEMPVIEE
-556 MEEFE
+556 MEEME
-561 EMEEEEMVEM
+561 EFEEEEMGEM
-571 EEMEEMVMQD
+571 EEIEEMVMQD

-591 EEDIHEEELVEEV
+591 EEEI
-604 VEEELVEETIL
+604 VEEEIVEEEIV
-615 EQLTPEMIEEEKI
+615 EEEIVK
-628 EEELV
+628 E
-633 EVAEISMQAAPVQ
+633 AEITMQAVPVQ
-646 EPLVYESS
+646 EPVVYESS

-667 RDESSFNSNQ
+667 RDESSFNANQ
-677 NNSKRHPSS
+677 NSAKKHPSS
-686 LDMPID
+686 LDMPMD

-759 HNQTQISTINTF
+759 NNQTQISTINTF

>member
-24 SNAVNFMFNQNIV
+24 SNAVNFMFNQNIE

-348 EETANE
+348 EETAND
-354 TNNLMTAPTEA
+354 TNNIMTAPTEA

-375 TEEPVIT
+375 TEEPILA
-382 DSNFTLGEETLESI
+382 DGNFTLGEEVVEAI
-396 EELASFIEE
+396 EEVAAI
-405 EVEEVEEV
+405 VEEEV
-413 MSMHEVDEISEKE
+413 MSIHEVDEISEKE
-426 YEAEIDAQ
+426 YEAEMDAQ

-467 EVVVN
+467 VELIKEEVVVN
-472 KVEELIVASFQEEDL
+472 EVEEEVIMASFQEEDL
-487 EEEVEVLVEELVEEQ
+487 EEELGAIEEEQ
-502 VGEQLEEEVIVSEL
+502 IEEEVIVSEL
-516 QTPVAETNHFILT
+516 QAPVAETNHFILT
-529 KPTNIYAEHTEEEPS
+529 KPTNIYAEHTEEEPL
-544 LEELEEMPVIEE
+544 LEEMEEMPVIEEMEE

-561 EMEEEEMVEM
+561 EMEEEEMV
-571 EEMEEMVMQD
+571 EMEEMVMQD

-591 EEDIHEEELVEEV
+591 EEEI
-604 VEEELVEETIL
+604 VEEEIVEEEI
-615 EQLTPEMIEEEKI
+615 
-628 EEELV
+628 V
-633 EVAEISMQAAPVQ
+633 EVAEITMQAAPVQ
-646 EPLVYESS
+646 EPVVYESS

-667 RDESSFNSNQ
+667 REESSFNANQ
-677 NNSKRHPSS
+677 NNAKQHSS
-686 LDMPID
+686 SFDMPMD

-713 NINSASDP
+713 NINNASDP

-759 HNQTQISTINTF
+759 NNQTQISTINTF

>member
-24 SNAVNFMFNQNIV
+24 SNAVNFMFKQDIE

-48 KAIEQSTVPNK
+48 KAIEQSDVPNK

-85 SLDEI
+85 SLEEI

-145 QAQAEEGIKQLKP
+145 QKQAEEGINQLKP

-236 RAQRAIEEA
+236 RAERAIEEA

-251 NDNDIRGA
+251 NDNDIKGA

-271 DYECSMDELE
+271 EHECTMDELE
-281 TINNFLRERTGENS
+281 TINNFLRERTGEHS

-305 TLGQKLGITL
+305 TLDKKLGITL
-315 IATGFEHKDPFQKQT
+315 IATGFEGKDPFKTET
-330 PKKAEAPVEEKIV
+330 PKKAEAPIEEKIV
-343 MTLLS
+343 MTLVTDAVAAEQIKQEPLMNEVNEKAEDHFILDQT
-348 EETANE
+348 EETPIHFSFDQAPE
-354 TNNLMTAPTEA
+354 IEAPLM
-365 VAETPTEEPR
+365 EE
-375 TEEPVIT
+375 EEVKEVVLDKYDTIWELNAQASIAAA
-382 DSNFTLGEETLESI
+382 DSI
-396 EELASFIEE
+396 EEEMEVEEEASEDELLEAEEEMEVMAFENSELMPTLVFEEEPALEEEVEAEMEEIEEEMFTLNMEAEKEATIVSDFILSKPTNIYVEEADEVEEEFSAPVVASNEVIFEVNETDSSVAMEEDFMLEEITIEE
-405 EVEEVEEV
+405 EVEETLIEE
-413 MSMHEVDEISEKE
+413 EFIEEE
-426 YEAEIDAQ
+426 L
-434 ISIAASEVMEE
+434 MEE
-445 MVSQPIVF
+445 ELMEVEMTID
-453 EINDVYEGEDLEEE
+453 ENIAEE
-467 EVVVN
+467 EVATVEMYTAPVIETPAPAEVVF
-472 KVEELIVASFQEEDL
+472 ESSFR
-487 EEEVEVLVEELVEEQ
+487 
-502 VGEQLEEEVIVSEL
+502 
-516 QTPVAETNHFILT
+516 
-529 KPTNIYAEHTEEEPS
+529 YEEEPS
-544 LEELEEMPVIEE
+544 
-556 MEEFE
+556 
-561 EMEEEEMVEM
+561 
-571 EEMEEMVMQD
+571 
-581 DLAVTMQEIV
+581 
-591 EEDIHEEELVEEV
+591 
-604 VEEELVEETIL
+604 
-615 EQLTPEMIEEEKI
+615 
-628 EEELV
+628 
-633 EVAEISMQAAPVQ
+633 
-646 EPLVYESS
+646 
-654 FRMEEEPT
+654 

-667 RDESSFNSNQ
+667 REESNTPVAHVNQ
-677 NNSKRHPSS
+677 QANY
-686 LDMPID
+686 DMPLD
-692 DAEEQRRK
+692 NAEEQRRK

-713 NINSASDP
+713 NINNANDS
-721 NNEFDAVPAY
+721 NNDFESVPAY
-731 VRRNLDLFGNTMASV
+731 VRRNMEMFGNTLASV
-746 ENYYSKYTVEKDE
+746 ENYYSKYTVDKDE
-759 HNQTQISTINTF
+759 NNQTQISTINTF
-771 LDGKKPD
+771 MDGKKPD

>member
-24 SNAVNFMFNQNIV
+24 SNAVNFMFNQNIE

-382 DSNFTLGEETLESI
+382 DSNFTLGEEAVESI

-467 EVVVN
+467 EIVVN
-472 KVEELIVASFQEEDL
+472 EVEELIVASFQEEDL

>member
-24 SNAVNFMFNQNIV
+24 SNAVNFMFKQDIE

-48 KAIEQSTVPNK
+48 KAIEQSDVPNK

-85 SLDEI
+85 SLEEI

-145 QAQAEEGIKQLKP
+145 QKQAEEGINQLKP

-222 GVAILGKAE
+222 GVAILGKSE

-251 NDNDIRGA
+251 NDNDIKGA

-271 DYECSMDELE
+271 DHECTMDELE
-281 TINNFLRERTGENS
+281 TINAYLRERTGENS
-295 DVIMGMGYDA
+295 DVIMGMGYDE
-305 TLGQKLGITL
+305 TLGQKIGITL
-315 IATGFEHKDPFQKQT
+315 IATGFEGKDPFKKDE
-330 PKKAEAPVEEKIV
+330 PKKAEAPIEEKIV
-343 MTLLS
+343 MTLVTEEAAKLPEVAPVAESVIEEQIIEEPMNEVHDDNENDNHFVLDTTLASENTIVLFES
-348 EETANE
+348 EEII
-354 TNNLMTAPTEA
+354 
-365 VAETPTEEPR
+365 EEPIALQQVEMEMEAP
-375 TEEPVIT
+375 EEIAEVSI
-382 DSNFTLGEETLESI
+382 SAMESI
-396 EELASFIEE
+396 ELESYMPSLMEEEIHEGTNEEAHEEDVMLDEILNE
-405 EVEEVEEV
+405 EVEE
-413 MSMHEVDEISEKE
+413 
-426 YEAEIDAQ
+426 
-434 ISIAASEVMEE
+434 E
-445 MVSQPIVF
+445 MI
-453 EINDVYEGEDLEEE
+453 EEE
-467 EVVVN
+467 EMFALDM
-472 KVEELIVASFQEEDL
+472 EAPAPLDYSTE
-487 EEEVEVLVEELVEEQ
+487 
-502 VGEQLEEEVIVSEL
+502 
-516 QTPVAETNHFILT
+516 FILS
-529 KPTNIYAEHTEEEPS
+529 KPTNIYADASEDHLEEAAVNEVSEDLTQHAPVVFEFS
-544 LEELEEMPVIEE
+544 LEEEAPLVVAEKELEEAVPEEAPTPEVIMESPKAPVV
-556 MEEFE
+556 EFE
-561 EMEEEEMVEM
+561 
-571 EEMEEMVMQD
+571 
-581 DLAVTMQEIV
+581 T
-591 EEDIHEEELVEEV
+591 
-604 VEEELVEETIL
+604 
-615 EQLTPEMIEEEKI
+615 
-628 EEELV
+628 
-633 EVAEISMQAAPVQ
+633 
-646 EPLVYESS
+646 S
-654 FRMEEEPT
+654 FRYQEEPA

-667 RDESSFNSNQ
+667 REDATSNMEVNSARQ
-677 NNSKRHPSS
+677 NNY
-686 LDMPID
+686 DMPVD
-692 DAEEQRRK
+692 NAEEQRKK

-713 NINSASDP
+713 NINNGSDP
-721 NNEFDAVPAY
+721 NNEFESVPAY
-731 VRRNLDLFGNTMASV
+731 VRRNMDLFGNTLASV

-759 HNQTQISTINTF
+759 NNQTQISTINTF